1 MRAHVIENGFVV
13 NTIEVSS
20 LDFLPNLIPGD
31 VGGIGWEWDGENLI
45 DRVTPTPEQISEAL
59 ATEARTKRAKILATE
74 IDTMNPM
81 RWAGLSATKKSE
93 WTAYRQALLD
103 VPSQEGFPLTITWPT
118 APTA

>member
-1 MRAHVIENGFVV
+1 VV

-20 LDFLPNLIPGD
+20 LDFLPNLIAGD
-31 VGGIGWEWDGENLI
+31 VGGIGWEWDGETLI
-45 DRVTPTPEQISEAL
+45 DRVTPTPEQIAENL
-59 ATEARTKRAKILATE
+59 AAEARAKRAKILAEE

-81 RWAGLSATKKSE
+81 RWATLSTTKKAE

-103 VPSQEGFPLTITWPT
+103 LPAQEGFPLTINWPT